1 MNALKQLLA
10 RRWVD
15 IAVLSGLVLLALVP
29 FLPVFGT
36 ARLVAAAL
44 GGVLLGAAVA
54 VVGAARRWG
63 VLPVLAAVAVVLVLF
78 SGLGAPTT
86 ALAGIVP
93 TPETIGAVGQ
103 GVVTSWKDIV
113 TVLPPL
119 GAGGNLLTAPY
130 LLGLVAT
137 CVSVTVAIRT
147 RRPAWALVPPA
158 VVLVAAILLGTVDV
172 TTSVPLGLLLAA
184 VGLVWASWRTGRMH
198 SGRWAG
204 VGALVAVGAVVG
216 AAAGMLAP
224 PADRLVLRERV
235 EPPPDIHDYA
245 SPLAGFREYV
255 KDHREEPILTVEG
268 LPAGAQVRVAT
279 LDAYDGTAW
288 AVADPQQ
295 SGSGEYMRI
304 GERIEP
310 ELVDG
315 LHEVEVTVG
324 EYAGVWVPVL
334 GTPYDVNFTGAEAED
349 LTRSFFFNRSTGTGL
364 TTAGLGTG
372 DTYEVLAAVPERPT
386 NTELEGAPLADVPL
400 PEVTYPDVVTTV
412 AAAMTGDASTN
423 IARIQA
429 VEQGLQAGYFSHG
442 LEGETPSLPGH
453 GAARLDSLLG
463 GEDPMVGDEEQY
475 AAAMGL
481 ILRSMSVPARVVM
494 GFDVPDGADGATELT
509 GDDVTAWVEVPFEGH
524 GWVPF
529 YPTPDEDRIWQE
541 ESPLPQNRPQ
551 PQVLQPP
558 PPAQEPPDAPPSD
571 RQDVEIDDDDEKDEA
586 AFPVA
591 LLVAAA
597 AAGVLLL
604 LLAPLLV
611 ILAVKLRRRRR
622 RRTRGTPSTR
632 VAGGWAEIVDAAAD
646 LGVEVSRTA
655 TRSQAAHEMVAALA
669 APGDATRRQRRTAP
683 VDASG
688 ARAADLAGR
697 ADAGTFG
704 PAEPDEHHVTTY
716 WGEVEATLTRLRTAV
731 GRRRW
736 WRSRVSTRSLRR
748 TRRHDARTVGVGARS
763 RDSVGP
769 APRGKD

>member
-1 MNALKQLLA
+1 MIAAVRRVLA
-10 RRWVD
+10 RRRVD
-15 IAVLSGLVLLALVP
+15 VAVLSALVLLALVP
-29 FLPVFGT
+29 FVPVFGT
-36 ARLVAAAL
+36 AHLVAAAV
-44 GGVLLGAAVA
+44 GGVVLGAAVA
-54 VVGAARRWG
+54 VVGAALRWG
-63 VLPVLAAVAVVLVLF
+63 VLPVLAALAVVLLVF
-78 SGLGAPTT
+78 SALGAPTT
-86 ALAGIVP
+86 ALGGVVP
-93 TPETIGAVGQ
+93 TPETLGAVGR
-103 GVVTSWKDIV
+103 GVVTSWKDVV

-119 GAGGNLLTAPY
+119 GAGGNLLTAPF
-130 LLGLVAT
+130 LLAVVAAL
-137 CVSVTVAIRT
+137 VSVTVALRT

-158 VVLVAAILLGTVDV
+158 VVLAVSVLLGTTDV
-172 TTSVPLGLLLAA
+172 TTSVPLGLLLATA
-184 VGLVWASWRTGRMH
+184 GLVWASWRTGRMH
-198 SGRWAG
+198 ANRWAG
-204 VGALVAVGAVVG
+204 VGALVLVGALVG
-216 AAAGMLAP
+216 TGVGVLAP
-224 PADRLVLRERV
+224 PQNRFVLREHV
-235 EPPPDIHDYA
+235 EPPPDIHDYS

-255 KDHREEPILTVEG
+255 KDHREEPVLTVEG
-268 LPAGAQVRVAT
+268 LPAEARVRLAT

-288 AVADPQQ
+288 AVSDPQV

-310 ELVDG
+310 VLADG
-315 LHEVEVTVG
+315 LHEVRVTVG
-324 EYAGVWVPVL
+324 AYAGVWVPVV
-334 GTPYDVNFTGAEAED
+334 GTPYDVDFTGDGAEE
-349 LTRSFFFNRSTGTGL
+349 LSRSFFFNRSTGTGL
-364 TTAGLGTG
+364 TTAGLGAG
-372 DTYEVLAAVPERPT
+372 DTYEVLAQVPERPT

-400 PEVTYPDVVTTV
+400 PEVVYPDVVTTV
-412 AAAMTGDASTN
+412 AAALTADASTS

-481 ILRSMSVPARVVM
+481 ILRSMSIPARVVM
-494 GFDVPDGADGATELT
+494 GFEAPAGADGPVELT

-529 YPTPDEDRIWQE
+529 FPTPDEDRIWQE

-571 RQDVEIDDDDEKDEA
+571 RQDVEIDDEKDKDEA
-586 AFPVA
+586 ELPVA

-632 VAGGWAEIVDAAAD
+632 VAGGWAEIVDAATD
-646 LGVEVSRTA
+646 LGVDVSRTA
-655 TRSQAAHEMVAALA
+655 TRSQAAGEIVGALA
-669 APGDATRRQRRTAP
+669 APAEAAGRRRRPAP

-688 ARAADLAGR
+688 ARAADLAAR

-704 PAEPDEHHVTTY
+704 PAEPDEHHVGTY
-716 WGEVEATLTRLRTAV
+716 WDEVEATLARLRAAV

-748 TRRHDARTVGVGARS
+748 GRRRDVRPRS
-763 RDSVGP
+763 SHSAGRG
-769 APRGKD
+769 PRGKD